1 MGLDISST
9 TIGLSLIE
17 SNNCKFSLKKY
28 DYYKPDKKCHLFES
42 LLNTKKHIIETL
54 NDWKPDVVV
63 IEEIAEHFSISTSKT
78 IVKLATY
85 NRMVGLT
92 VFENSNILPVM
103 VNVNTAR
110 SIIKP
115 KSHKGRLMKEDV
127 PEVVAAIMKCEF
139 PWVLKKTGK
148 KAGEPAD
155 ESYDIADS
163 IAVALSY
170 AALDC
175 VSNKKKK
182 IE

>member
-9 TIGLSLIE
+9 TIGLSLIG
-17 SNNCKFSLKKY
+17 SNGSEFTLEDY
-28 DYYKPDKKCHLFES
+28 DYYKPDKKCSLFEALS
-42 LLNTKKHIIETL
+42 KTKKYIIKTL
-54 NDWKPDVVV
+54 DRWQPDVVA

-78 IVKLATY
+78 IVKLTTY
-85 NRMVGLT
+85 NRVVGLT
-92 VFENSNILPVM
+92 IYENSDTLPVM

-110 SIIKP
+110 SIIRP

-127 PEVVAAIMKCEF
+127 PEVVAAIMKCDF

-163 IAVALSY
+163 IAVALAV

-175 VSNKKKK
+175 VKDKKSK
-182 IE
+182 